1 MFLWLPK
8 PFEPEGRWITAKTE
22 VCWLRPQLSS
32 PVSLLNLVQ
41 VGSEPESLAA
51 VSQTRWN
58 KSGSQLSPTKQESI
72 SPFLTLLGSLSGQRL
87 MATRE
92 ECLFLS
98 LKSDGCWRGGRL
110 HVVARSR
117 GRRAQRW
124 KQSFTMRMLSVSSS
138 PGTSLPYHSVSLQ
151 GLWEGSGRVRHT
163 PGLQSLLLP
172 WPALGARVCCFNPWI
187 LSMENYWVYA
197 CINVLLYNTLPPI

>member
-72 SPFLTLLGSLSGQRL
+72 SPFLPLLGSLSGQRL
-87 MATRE
+87 IGTRE

-98 LKSDGCWRGGRL
+98 LKSDGCWRGGWL

-124 KQSFTMRMLSVSSS
+124 KQSFTMRMLSVSSAPS
-138 PGTSLPYHSVSLQ
+138 TSLPYRSVSLQ
-151 GLWEGSGRVRHT
+151 GLWEGLGRVRHT
-163 PGLQSLLLP
+163 P
-172 WPALGARVCCFNPWI
+172 
-187 LSMENYWVYA
+187 WVA
-197 CINVLLYNTLPPI
+197 VFAAPLASVGSQGVLLQPLEPQHGELLGICMY